1 MRLLTEMDQPGSR
14 VDRYVSQ
21 LSYLLSRKAAG
32 IVNLQTRLARFQR
45 HLKEQEV
52 MSQHRWWYE
61 WQILNKMFFTLSF
74 VFVFQEDKRFFL
86 KRFM

>member
-1 MRLLTEMDQPGSR
+1 MRLHIRLLTKEYPWQEMRLLTEMDQPGSR
-14 VDRYVSQ
+14 VDRYISQ

-52 MSQHRWWYE
+52 MSQHR
-61 WQILNKMFFTLSF
+61 
-74 VFVFQEDKRFFL
+74 
-86 KRFM
+86 

>member
-21 LSYLLSRKAAG
+21 LSYLLSKKAGG

-52 MSQHRWWYE
+52 ISQHR
-61 WQILNKMFFTLSF
+61 
-74 VFVFQEDKRFFL
+74 
-86 KRFM
+86 

>member
-1 MRLLTEMDQPGSR
+1 LLILSITKDYSWQEMRLLTEMDQPGSR

-32 IVNLQTRLARFQR
+32 IVNLQTQLARFQR

-52 MSQHRWWYE
+52 MSQYR
-61 WQILNKMFFTLSF
+61 
-74 VFVFQEDKRFFL
+74 
-86 KRFM
+86 